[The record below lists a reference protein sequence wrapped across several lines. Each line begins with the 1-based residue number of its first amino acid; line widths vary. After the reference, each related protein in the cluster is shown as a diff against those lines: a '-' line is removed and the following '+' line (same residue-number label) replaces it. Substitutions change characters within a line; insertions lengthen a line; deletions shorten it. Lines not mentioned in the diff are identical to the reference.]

1 MSPLPRRARFSIGR
15 FFGALLEQ
23 LHVLQRRFFIDLWTR
38 FFLRTA
44 ILSVVCA
51 LGVFLQVP
59 AYVILGVEYG
69 WSSIRFDSG
78 EREVP
83 HTN

>member
-1 MSPLPRRARFSIGR
+1 MSFKGGSSLTYGP
-15 FFGALLEQ
+15 
-23 LHVLQRRFFIDLWTR
+23 V

-78 EREVP
+78 EIEVP